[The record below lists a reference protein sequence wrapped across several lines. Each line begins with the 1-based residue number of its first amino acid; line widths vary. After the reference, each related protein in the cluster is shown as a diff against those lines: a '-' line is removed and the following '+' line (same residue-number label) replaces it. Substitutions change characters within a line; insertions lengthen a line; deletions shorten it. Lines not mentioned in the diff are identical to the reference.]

1 MMQSDTPKTRAPQ
14 FSHLKGKELYH
25 AVKEL
30 PLWIMMQEF
39 SPLFST
45 KEVTLQWLVDV
56 QGINPHINR
65 TKIDTDP
72 IRTAMTKYGFPLS
85 NYREPGLRGAYSQMW
100 KTSSDNVK
108 TILIFLRDMAPTA
121 NLAATNGIGSPT
133 SATGRATRCT
143 VANVILQMDGPVGEE
158 LIVAGANFD
167 SAVSINGTDMLG
179 PRQHSSSKVHTVH
192 ACIEAQ
198 IDVYFNKNQKQW
210 WADHLFFL
218 LRVIAPDLNPWS
230 IDGSIFDTNPG
241 LLNADHPLRDCH
253 SAFWKATI
261 YDRTTRTEHKDA
273 RATCDL
279 HLHVYCRHHQR
290 FEHVMWNV
298 AKMFQR
304 VAGFY
309 THQE

>member
-1 MMQSDTPKTRAPQ
+1 MERPD
-14 FSHLKGKELYH
+14 
-25 AVKEL
+25 
-30 PLWIMMQEF
+30 W
-39 SPLFST
+39 
-45 KEVTLQWLVDV
+45 
-56 QGINPHINR
+56 
-65 TKIDTDP
+65 
-72 IRTAMTKYGFPLS
+72 
-85 NYREPGLRGAYSQMW
+85 
-100 KTSSDNVK
+100 
-108 TILIFLRDMAPTA
+108 
-121 NLAATNGIGSPT
+121 
-133 SATGRATRCT
+133 
-143 VANVILQMDGPVGEE
+143 
-158 LIVAGANFD
+158 ANFD

-253 SAFWKATI
+253 SAFWKTTI